1 MLIIKRAVPAIAQ
14 CKAVR
19 SVLNRI
25 DVDRSADRY
34 DIYIESKSGI
44 SCDYVTIYDQRYVNI
59 RVMVDRKIISFQINL
74 KDCDMIEII

>member
-1 MLIIKRAVPAIAQ
+1 MLIIKRAVPAIVKQA
-14 CKAVR
+14 AVR
-19 SVLNRI
+19 SVLTRL
-25 DVDRSADRY
+25 DVDRLTDRY

-59 RVMVDRKIISFQINL
+59 RVMVGKKIISFQINL